1 MSAFISEDD
10 LKTFEGWMTFQAI
23 DPTAL
28 SAEQLETWRELF
40 EESRTR
46 AEVAPKVGLMK
57 LSVLQ
62 SGESRYAVAI
72 KDGGDLWLTLWV
84 RRSRKGEFFVMVPR
98 GCKDWDPH
106 TSYHL
111 DGTLH
116 VKSFGEKFGRRKK
129 QPLGGVF
136 QGVENLGGYAGHGSG
151 AVCDR
156 SSFTGVVEVAE
167 GVLGPKHGAVFVHLC
182 EPGRLPN
189 PDDWPNRNVAVQQ
202 VFDDAVPHVVITVVV
217 EP

>member
-46 AEVAPKVGLMK
+46 AEAAPKVGLMK

-156 SSFTGVVEVAE
+156 SSFTGLLKSQRACSGRSMERCSCTCVSLD
-167 GVLGPKHGAVFVHLC
+167 GCPTLTTGPIGM
-182 EPGRLPN
+182 LPYSRFSMTRCRMSSSL
-189 PDDWPNRNVAVQQ
+189 W
-202 VFDDAVPHVVITVVV
+202 
-217 EP
+217 